1 MQVGQRLRGSA
12 GAVAAVV
19 GLLSGPLFIVVGLA
33 LAYTRIGWSSAIHG
47 VLDGIAA
54 AASGLTFATGLKL
67 LPSGS
72 ARLGPLAVTLATVLC
87 VGVLRWSMLP
97 VVLCL
102 APISIGLALLQG
114 RNA

>member
-19 GLLSGPLFIVVGLA
+19 GLLFGPLFIVVGLA

-47 VLDGIAA
+47 ALDGIAA
-54 AASGLTFATGLKL
+54 AAFGLTFATGLKL

-72 ARLGPLAVTLATVLC
+72 ASRLRKKSVL
-87 VGVLRWSMLP
+87 GSDLSDHD
-97 VVLCL
+97 
-102 APISIGLALLQG
+102 AGLSL
-114 RNA
+114 